1 MELYVLNL
9 DIYWDLSMLTGLQI
23 RSARAA
29 LGWSINDLAD
39 KAGVATKTIR
49 RLESVDGIPQSRTGT
64 LLEIKA
70 IFESAG
76 VEFIG
81 SPTDRPGIRV
91 VSPSRSTE

>member
-1 MELYVLNL
+1 MELYVLTL
-9 DIYWDLSMLTGLQI
+9 DIFWDLSMITGVQI

-29 LGWSINDLAD
+29 LGWSVDDLAD

-64 LLEIKA
+64 LLEIKV

-76 VEFIG
+76 IEFIG

-91 VSPSRSTE
+91 VSPRQSTE